1 MQVLLSRGLGRVV
14 GLGGELLPES
24 QAFVGP
30 RTVEAVAGLRVQ
42 TLFLGAAAVDE
53 QGIYVSTDNER
64 PTKLALMSIADRV
77 VLLVDSS
84 KFLASAPVHL
94 CGWDDISAVVSDAPP
109 PAQIVER
116 LPSLGR
122 LVEVAG

>member
-1 MQVLLSRGLGRVV
+1 LTTVKLAPARGDVSR
-14 GLGGELLPES
+14 
-24 QAFVGP
+24 
-30 RTVEAVAGLRVQ
+30 
-42 TLFLGAAAVDE
+42 AAAVDE

-94 CGWDDISAVVSDAPP
+94 CRWDDISGGRDGGGPSGRGDRAAS
-109 PAQIVER
+109 PAR
-116 LPSLGR
+116 
-122 LVEVAG
+122 